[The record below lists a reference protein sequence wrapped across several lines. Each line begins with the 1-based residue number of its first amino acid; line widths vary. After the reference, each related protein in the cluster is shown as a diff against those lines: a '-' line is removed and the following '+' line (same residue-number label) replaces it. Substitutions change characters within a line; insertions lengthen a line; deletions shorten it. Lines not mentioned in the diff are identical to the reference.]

1 MGALNGGM
9 SDDLTLASGI
19 RRGNTVQHQL
29 ADAITAY
36 LSEVQQEQPVSE

>member
-1 MGALNGGM
+1 MEALNGGM

-19 RRGNTVQHQL
+19 RRGSTVQQQL

-36 LSEVQQEQPVSE
+36 LSEVQQEQSVSE

>member
-1 MGALNGGM
+1 METSNEYML
-9 SDDLTLASGI
+9 DILSGI

>member
-1 MGALNGGM
+1 METSNEDML
-9 SDDLTLASGI
+9 DILSGI

-36 LSEVQQEQPVSE
+36 LSEVQQEQSVSE

>member
-1 MGALNGGM
+1 METSNEDML
-9 SDDLTLASGI
+9 DILSGI
-19 RRGNTVQHQL
+19 RRGNTVQQQL